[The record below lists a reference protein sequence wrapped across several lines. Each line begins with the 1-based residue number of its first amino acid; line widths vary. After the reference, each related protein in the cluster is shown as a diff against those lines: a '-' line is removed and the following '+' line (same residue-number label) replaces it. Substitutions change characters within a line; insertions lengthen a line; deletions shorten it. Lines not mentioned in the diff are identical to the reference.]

1 MTRKKALLGVA
12 LAAVLFA
19 AWMLWPRPLAGAF
32 DADQPFTVHVTDLGI
47 RDGSAFIETGDPV
60 AVEPGTPEAEAVKQ
74 ALAGHSYHL
83 CLDTLTGADSLDG
96 IGTRKIALYGQDG
109 TGLNIF
115 SGNTRIYCGGRY
127 VRLDYWGKGRGAALC
142 EELLAAVGIA

>member
-1 MTRKKALLGVA
+1 MRKKLIAGVL
-12 LAAVLFA
+12 LAAVVLFT
-19 AWMLWPRPLAGAF
+19 AWMLWPRPLAEAF

-60 AVEPGTPEAEAVKQ
+60 TVEPGTPEAEAVKQ

-83 CLDTLTGADSLDG
+83 CLDTLTGTDSLDG
-96 IGTRKIALYGQDG
+96 IGARKIALYGQDG
-109 TGLNIF
+109 TELDVF
-115 SGNTRIYCGGRY
+115 SGSTRIYCGGRY
-127 VRLDYWGKGRGAALC
+127 VRLDYWGDARGAALC

>member
-1 MTRKKALLGVA
+1 MKKRILTAALLAVA
-12 LAAVLFA
+12 LFT